1 MDNQEF
7 CVLFIQLN
15 HDSMD
20 NLDELLK
27 LFPGETITS
36 IIEKALKIFMTDTP
50 VKKVKIGSRH
60 DYFVT
65 QCDSDNTTIK
75 LYDKVEKEVNHK

>member
-36 IIEKALKIFMTDTP
+36 IIEKALKIFVTDTP
-50 VKKVKIGSRH
+50 VKKVK
-60 DYFVT
+60 
-65 QCDSDNTTIK
+65 K
-75 LYDKVEKEVNHK
+75 MKVELSKRELELSVK